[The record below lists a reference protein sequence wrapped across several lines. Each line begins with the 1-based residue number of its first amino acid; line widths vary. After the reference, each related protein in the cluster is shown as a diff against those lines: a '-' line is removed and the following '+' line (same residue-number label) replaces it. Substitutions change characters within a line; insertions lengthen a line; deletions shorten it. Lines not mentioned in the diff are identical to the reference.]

1 MQDRPIRAELDE
13 RPILTETRPIFREQ
27 RPTHGEPR
35 APVRG
40 DDGSAR
46 LPAKGPT
53 VGSTITAVGPGRP
66 VRSVRPFGPTRR
78 RLAMTALAAT
88 VLFVVTYAVLIRTRD
103 GQLLD
108 GLAYRGREA
117 IPGRYQS
124 LSNHILASVEVATV
138 AIVCVALLL
147 TGVVRR
153 IVWRGL
159 CAAGG
164 FGIAIVA
171 SQILKPALPRPELIG
186 ASLEYGFATFNTY
199 PSGHT
204 TIFTSAALAAVLLAS
219 RNARPLVALVA
230 AVVAT
235 GASTGVLI
243 SGWHRGSDAIGAVFL
258 SLLVMSVAALV
269 ALPGERNRFAND
281 DPQAPA
287 NWRRDRWTGPLWLAV
302 AAVAATL
309 AGLWLV
315 ILFWRNT
322 WMLADAWFGIMAS
335 VIVIVTWVGVI
346 GFAGAV
352 RDLR

>member
-1 MQDRPIRAELDE
+1 MGSTVTAAD
-13 RPILTETRPIFREQ
+13 
-27 RPTHGEPR
+27 PR
-35 APVRG
+35 GPAR
-40 DDGSAR
+40 SAR
-46 LPAKGPT
+46 RL
-53 VGSTITAVGPGRP
+53 
-66 VRSVRPFGPTRR
+66 GPTRR
-78 RLAMTALAAT
+78 RLALAAIAAAA
-88 VLFVVTYAVLIRTRD
+88 LFVLIYAVLIRTRD

-138 AIVCVALLL
+138 AVVCVALLL
-147 TGVVRR
+147 IGLARR
-153 IVWRGL
+153 MVWRGL

-164 FGIAIVA
+164 FGAAIVA
-171 SQILKPALPRPELIG
+171 SQILKPALPRPEMIT

-219 RNARPLVALVA
+219 RDARPLVAWVA
-230 AVVAT
+230 AIVAT

-258 SLLVMSVAALV
+258 SVVVMSIAALV

-281 DPQAPA
+281 DPHAPV

-302 AAVAATL
+302 AAVAAAL
-309 AGLWLV
+309 ASLWLV

-322 WMLADAWFGIMAS
+322 WILADAWFGIMAS
-335 VIVIVTWVGVI
+335 AIVLVTWAGVI